1 MFNGKKVIMSM
12 FIIMMII
19 GFYVRC
25 SYSQE
30 KPSEELVKGIIF
42 RIEIQKSGG
51 LYPLKITNY
60 QVTNEFISKHNGR
73 YCVEVK
79 YYIESTSLD
88 LTGMVNNKRYSFEKN
103 GNQWYGWEGWGPGE
117 E

>member
-1 MFNGKKVIMSM
+1 MCVIMM
-12 FIIMMII
+12 AMCL
-19 GFYVRC
+19 YVGR

-30 KPSEELVKGIIF
+30 QPSEEVIKDIIF

-60 QVTNEFISKHNGR
+60 QFTNEFISKRNGH
-73 YCVEVK
+73 YCVEVN
-79 YYIESTSLD
+79 YYIQSTSLD
-88 LTGMVNNKRYSFEKN
+88 LTGMVNNMRYSFEKK

-117 E
+117 